1 MASIRRDV
9 LHIRGYAIQKPSAYP
24 SLRNS
29 LIHKITT
36 QVDEDDELFIGYG
49 LMPNPMPFT
58 MQDNYALEES
68 ELEFPSVILENEYLE
83 AVFLPTLGGRIW
95 SLYDKVEKRDL
106 VTRNPVFKPGNF
118 AVRNAWV
125 AGGIEWNIGRRGHD
139 ARTSSPLFAAQLSL
153 PDGTPVLRLYE
164 FCRDR
169 AATYQMDFFLP
180 EGERFLFARMRIVN
194 PNEYTVPMYHFSNT
208 AVTECEDMRIVTP
221 AHTTFANTYVNDS
234 QHALTK
240 LPLPFSEGFDATRPT
255 NFWSCK
261 DHFFNIPVE
270 NRKFEAAI
278 YADGYGLIQCSTD
291 RLRGRKLFVWGQC
304 AGGRHWQRRLTSP
317 EAPDY
322 LEIQAGLGRTQME
335 CLPMPPK
342 TAWEWLE
349 AYGAIHTEPGRIF
362 GDWDT
367 AVNTVEAELE
377 KALPRQRLDQMLAET
392 RETLAKQPG
401 KLLFRGSGWGALDRE
416 LRKHT
421 GAPQLPDYLDFV
433 SCDEENADF
442 LKLLRTGSFGEK
454 DPGEAP
460 SGYMIQD
467 EWFELIRKAAHGAD
481 AGNYYTLY
489 HLALNYY
496 CRNDFERAE
505 SLLEKSLALR
515 KSRWALHALAN
526 VYRMTGRMRKG
537 AAIFRELSLE
547 YADDLS
553 LLKEAFKNFSEAGA
567 YDDAKEVYRQLP
579 EESKVPLVRFFYAE
593 ALAHTGDLAGAEA
606 ILLAN
611 GGIVIPDIREGEN
624 STSAVYVYIQQEKAR
639 REGRI
644 LKEEEIG
651 IPFSMDLRMT
661 VPIPENRQKPE
672 ISKFI

>member
-1 MASIRRDV
+1 MSIMRRDV
-9 LHIRGYAIQKPSAYP
+9 LRIRGYAIEKPSDYP

-29 LIHKITT
+29 LTHKITT
-36 QVDEDDELFIGYG
+36 RVDEDDELFIGYG

-68 ELEFPSVILENEYLE
+68 ELEFPSIVLENEFLE
-83 AVFLPTLGGRIW
+83 AVFLPTLGGRLW
-95 SLYDKVEKRDL
+95 SLYDKKAKRDL

-139 ARTSSPLFAAQLSL
+139 ARTSSPLFAARLAL

-169 AATYQMDFFLP
+169 AATYQMEFFLP
-180 EGERFLFARMRIVN
+180 DGEKFLFARMRIVN

-208 AVTECEDMRIVTP
+208 AVTECADMRIVTP
-221 AHTTFANTYVNDS
+221 AYTTFANAYVNDS
-234 QHALTK
+234 EHALTK

-261 DHFFNIPVE
+261 DHFFNIPAQE
-270 NRKFEAAI
+270 RKFEGAI
-278 YADGYGLIQCSTD
+278 YGDGYGLIQCSTD

-322 LEIQAGLGRTQME
+322 LEIQAGLGKTQME
-335 CLPMPPK
+335 CIPMPPK

-349 AYGAIHTEPGRIF
+349 AYGPIRTNPDDIF
-362 GDWDT
+362 GDWEH
-367 AVNTVEAELE
+367 AIATVASELE
-377 KALPRQRLDQMLAET
+377 KELPRARLDRMLAET
-392 RETLAKQPG
+392 RDSVARQPG
-401 KLLFRGSGWGALDRE
+401 ELLFRGSGWGALDRE

-421 GAPQLPDYLDFV
+421 GAPQLPAYLDYGT
-433 SCDEENADF
+433 CDGENADF
-442 LKLLRTGSFGEK
+442 LRLLRTGSFGEK
-454 DPGEAP
+454 NPDEPP
-460 SGYMIQD
+460 SGYLIQE
-467 EWFELIRKAAHGAD
+467 EWFDLIRKAAAGPD
-481 AGNYYTLY
+481 AENYYTLY

-505 SLLEKSLALR
+505 QYLRRSLALR

-526 VYRMTGRMRKG
+526 VFRVTGRLKEC
-537 AAIFRELSLE
+537 AALFRDLVRD
-547 YADDLS
+547 YGTDLS
-553 LLKEAFKNFSEAGA
+553 LVKEAFKNFSEAGA
-567 YDDAKEVYRQLP
+567 YAEALDAYHGLP
-579 EESKVPLVRFFYAE
+579 DASKVPLVHFFYAE
-593 ALAHTGDLAGAEA
+593 ALAHSGNLAEA
-606 ILLAN
+606 EDILLAD
-611 GGIVIPDIREGEN
+611 GGIEVPDIREGEN
-624 STSAVYVYIQQEKAR
+624 STSAVYLYIQKEKAR
-639 REGRI
+639 RLGKI
-644 LKEEEIG
+644 LRDDEIE

-661 VPIPENRQKPE
+661 VPDPRRKQQ
-672 ISKFI
+672 